1 MSSEMQLNRSD
12 ASHAIDRFAVLN
24 GLDVHYLDCAGDDP
38 TIVLLHG
45 LSANANEFGGL
56 IGAGLS
62 PRYRVLA
69 PDLRGRG
76 RSGKP
81 LTGYRM
87 ADHAA
92 DVIALLDAIGLD
104 RVVMGGHSFGGLL
117 AIYIAARFP
126 ERVSLVIVIDAAIQM
141 HPEVRKLIQPSLD
154 RLGKVLPSAGAYI
167 SEMQSAPHLT
177 GFWDS
182 AMDGYFRAEIHENTD
197 GTVQSLTS
205 ADAIVQAL
213 DGAQMEPWRDLVT
226 SVRHPV
232 LLLNSCGE
240 YGPPGSPPIVP
251 PEHALDTAREFDNCQ
266 YVEVPGNHL
275 TMIFG
280 ENASTVAGHIDAFV
294 RHGSSRCNVGD

>member
-1 MSSEMQLNRSD
+1 MLSETQFVSRGAAEVSE
-12 ASHAIDRFAVLN
+12 RTAVLN
-24 GLDVHYLDCAGDDP
+24 GVEVHYLDCAGDGP
-38 TIVLLHG
+38 MIVLLHG

-56 IGAGLS
+56 INAGLS
-62 PRYRVLA
+62 PRYRVVA

-92 DVIALLDAIGLD
+92 DVMALLDMIGVGS
-104 RVVMGGHSFGGLL
+104 VVMGGHSFGGLL
-117 AIYIAARFP
+117 AIYIAAHFP
-126 ERVSLVIVIDAAIQM
+126 DRVSRVIVIDAAIQM
-141 HPEVRKLIQPSLD
+141 HPDVRKMIQPSLD
-154 RLGKVLPSAGAYI
+154 RLGKVLPSVGAYI
-167 SEMQSAPHLT
+167 SEMQTAPHLA

-182 AMDGYFRAEIHENTD
+182 AIDGYFRAEIHENTD

-205 ADAIVQAL
+205 ADAIVHAL
-213 DGAQMEPWRDLVT
+213 EGAQMEPWRDLVT
-226 SVRHPV
+226 SIRHPV
-232 LLLNSCGE
+232 LLLNARGE

-251 PEHALDTAREFDNCQ
+251 PERALDTACAFNDCQ

-275 TMIFG
+275 TMVFG

-294 RHGSSRCNVGD
+294 RRGHGLANAGD